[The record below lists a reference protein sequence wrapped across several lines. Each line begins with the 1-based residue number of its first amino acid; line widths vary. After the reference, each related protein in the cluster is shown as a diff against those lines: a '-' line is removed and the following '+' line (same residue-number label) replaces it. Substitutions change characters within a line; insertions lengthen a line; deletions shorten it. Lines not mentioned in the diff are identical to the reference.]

1 MKYLFILLV
10 LLVLFVIYKKLKTA
24 QIEKPLLKE
33 EEPKISFLKIE
44 KNDDLIDD
52 SNEQI
57 SEFEVKIDSVTKKK
71 NTLEFLISI
80 QNNTEKTVRI
90 NIVEADFYS
99 NSSQKKIKAD
109 VTFYGELAMGTN
121 DILLKNTILPDS
133 HVIRNIYFFETDLI
147 YFNQNDYLEIDIEIN
162 EKHHQFKNYF
172 HQTTFESIKYIQ

>member
-71 NTLEFLISI
+71 NTLEFLIKSSKEI
-80 QNNTEKTVRI
+80 SFWLCVFVIINN
-90 NIVEADFYS
+90 
-99 NSSQKKIKAD
+99 
-109 VTFYGELAMGTN
+109 
-121 DILLKNTILPDS
+121 LKMLGK
-133 HVIRNIYFFETDLI
+133 
-147 YFNQNDYLEIDIEIN
+147 FN
-162 EKHHQFKNYF
+162 
-172 HQTTFESIKYIQ
+172 